1 MTNSDILY
9 IYDAKL
15 TNPNGDPDEEN
26 RPRMDYDT
34 DTNLVTDVRLKRYIR
49 DYMQMNGK
57 DIFVTTVGDKYVTAD
72 DRVKALD
79 QQDTEYLLN
88 KWIDVRLFGATM
100 TVKGDNKIFTGPVQ
114 FNWGHS
120 LNKVDLLEASLTS
133 HFSSKTGATQGTIGK
148 DYRVKYSLIAFS
160 GIISA
165 KRAEKTKLTEQDIK
179 DMDLAMKEAI
189 PQLATRSK
197 IGQYPRLY
205 LRVEYK
211 DEKTYLGDLRDYV
224 YLEDREN
231 VKDIN
236 DVRLNIEKLVEKIK
250 SNSSKIKSIHYFE
263 DEAIKLLSNGQETKI
278 EKELGEL
285 QLEKIGE

>member
-1 MTNSDILY
+1 LTNSDILY

-148 DYRVKYSLIAFS
+148 DYRVKYSLLAFS

-205 LRVEYK
+205 LRVEYN

-236 DVRLNIEKLVEKIK
+236 DVKLNIEKLVEKLK
-250 SNSSKIKSIHYFE
+250 ANSSKIKVIHYFE

>member
-1 MTNSDILY
+1 
-9 IYDAKL
+9 
-15 TNPNGDPDEEN
+15 
-26 RPRMDYDT
+26 
-34 DTNLVTDVRLKRYIR
+34 
-49 DYMQMNGK
+49 
-57 DIFVTTVGDKYVTAD
+57 
-72 DRVKALD
+72 
-79 QQDTEYLLN
+79 
-88 KWIDVRLFGATM
+88 
-100 TVKGDNKIFTGPVQ
+100 
-114 FNWGHS
+114 
-120 LNKVDLLEASLTS
+120 
-133 HFSSKTGATQGTIGK
+133 
-148 DYRVKYSLIAFS
+148 
-160 GIISA
+160 
-165 KRAEKTKLTEQDIK
+165 
-179 DMDLAMKEAI
+179 MDLAMKEAI

-263 DEAIKLLSNGQETKI
+263 DEAIKLMSNGQETKI

>member
-1 MTNSDILY
+1 LTNSDILY

-49 DYMQMNGK
+49 DYMQMHGK

-79 QQDTEYLLN
+79 QQDTEYLLD

-133 HFSSKTGATQGTIGK
+133 HFSSKSGATQGTIGK

-211 DEKTYLGDLRDYV
+211 DDKTYLGDLRDYV

-236 DVRLNIEKLVEKIK
+236 DVKLNIEKLVEKLK
-250 SNSSKIKSIHYFE
+250 ANSSKIKVIHYFE